1 MPFSLKFKVACCTV
15 RWLQDQT
22 LVASSADGK
31 LSLWD
36 LVSPTPTL
44 AVSVLTYS
52 ARPVPTGTVSC
63 LAVTPTGLLVSGSHD
78 GGVAVWRVGYNQP
91 STVT

>member
-1 MPFSLKFKVACCTV
+1 M
-15 RWLQDQT
+15 QDQT

-31 LSLWD
+31 VSLWD
-36 LVSPTPTL
+36 LTTQSPST
-44 AVSVLTYS
+44 AVSLLTYS
-52 ARPVPTGTVSC
+52 TRPVPTGTVAC
-63 LAVTPTGLLVSGSHD
+63 LAVTPTGLLVSGGYD